1 MAVSRQ
7 TDELFDFKR
16 IFLLMLGLVILP
28 TVLLSGFGILAI
40 RNERAA
46 LEKRLQD
53 TYLERVERIERE
65 LLREVQAQK
74 RPPDE
79 TWLPQLLQSIVAH
92 LYPEENARFV
102 LVPNSVPENT
112 DRTVYELL
120 RVVSSA
126 LPTSL
131 SGQTAESVTVDKVS
145 QPTLLSSVQDGQGV
159 RPLIRRPLAEPLQEY
174 SLWAYMPGT
183 DPVASTLLRNTILY
197 STLLVLLI
205 TLVIVGVVLT
215 VRFIRREAR
224 LSRLQTDF
232 VSNVSHELRT
242 PLTSIR
248 MFIETLQL
256 GRVQDPA
263 EVQECLDIISTE
275 TERLTRMIERI
286 LGWARMEAGRRVYS
300 LETLPVQT
308 LIDRTL
314 QAFQPQR
321 LQTPLELTVQ
331 VESDLPV
338 IRVDAEAIEEAL
350 LNLLNNAVKYSGE
363 KKHIT
368 LRASMQRGYIV
379 LEVQDN
385 GIGIGPSDR
394 KRIFEKFYRADVLLS
409 RKTEGSGL
417 GLTIVKHIMD
427 AHEGKIQVE
436 SELGVG
442 SRFSL
447 LLLPAPQPPRV
458 QVSPQ
463 RLSDEL
469 GEGGS
474 AIP

>member
-7 TDELFDFKR
+7 ADELFDFKR

-28 TVLLSGFGILAI
+28 TILLSGFGILAI

-53 TYLERVERIERE
+53 TYLERVERIEKE
-65 LLREVQAQK
+65 LLKEVQAQ
-74 RPPDE
+74 RSPPDE
-79 TWLPQLLQSIVAH
+79 PGLQALLQRVVFR

-102 LVPNSVPENT
+102 LVPISVPENT
-112 DRTVYELL
+112 DRTLYELL

-126 LPTSL
+126 LPSSL
-131 SGQTAESVTVDKVS
+131 SGQPPAPAKPEGES
-145 QPTLLSSVQDGQGV
+145 QPTPVASLQEGQGV
-159 RPLIRRPLAEPLQEY
+159 RPLIRRPLVEPLQEY
-174 SLWAYMPGT
+174 SLWAYMPSS
-183 DPVASTLLRNTILY
+183 DPVASTLLRNTIFY
-197 STLLVLLI
+197 STLLILLI

-248 MFIETLQL
+248 MFIETLQM

-286 LGWARMEAGRRVYS
+286 LGWARMEAGRRIYS
-300 LETLPVQT
+300 LETLSVQS
-308 LIDRTL
+308 LIDQTV
-314 QAFQPQR
+314 QAFGPQR
-321 LQTPLELTVQ
+321 LQTQLELTVQ
-331 VESDLPV
+331 VEPDLPF
-338 IRVDAEAIEEAL
+338 IRVDVEALEEAL
-350 LNLLNNAVKYSGE
+350 LNLLNNAVKYTGE
-363 KKHIT
+363 KKRIT
-368 LRASMQRGYIV
+368 LKASMQRGYIV

-385 GIGIGPSDR
+385 GIGISPADR

-442 SRFSL
+442 SKFSL
-447 LLLPAPQPPRV
+447 LLLPVAHPPR
-458 QVSPQ
+458 SLRALDETPSHPLA
-463 RLSDEL
+463 LSQE
-469 GEGGS
+469 
-474 AIP
+474 P

>member
-7 TDELFDFKR
+7 ADELFDFKR

-28 TVLLSGFGILAI
+28 TILLSGFGILAI

-53 TYLERVERIERE
+53 TYLERVERIEKE
-65 LLREVQAQK
+65 LLKEVQAQK
-74 RPPDE
+74 M
-79 TWLPQLLQSIVAH
+79 LPEEPGLQALLQRLVTR

-102 LVPNSVPENT
+102 LVPISVPENT
-112 DRTVYELL
+112 DRTLYELL

-126 LPTSL
+126 LPSSL
-131 SGQTAESVTVDKVS
+131 SGQPPASAKQEGES
-145 QPTLLSSVQDGQGV
+145 QPTPVATLQEGQGV

-174 SLWAYMPGT
+174 SLWAYMPSS
-183 DPVASTLLRNTILY
+183 DPVASTLLRNTIFY
-197 STLLVLLI
+197 SSLLILLI

-286 LGWARMEAGRRVYS
+286 LGWARMEAGRRIYS
-300 LETLPVQT
+300 LETLSVQA
-308 LIDRTL
+308 LIDRTV
-314 QAFQPQR
+314 QAFGPQR
-321 LQTPLELTVQ
+321 LQTQLELTVQ
-331 VESDLPV
+331 VEPDLPF
-338 IRVDAEAIEEAL
+338 IRVDVEALEEAL
-350 LNLLNNAVKYSGE
+350 LNLLNNAVKYTGE
-363 KKHIT
+363 KKRIT
-368 LRASMQRGYIV
+368 LKASMQRGYIV

-385 GIGIGPSDR
+385 GIGINPADR

-442 SRFSL
+442 SKFSL
-447 LLLPAPQPPRV
+447 LLLPVAQPPRNL
-458 QVSPQ
+458 
-463 RLSDEL
+463 RASDENPSHPL
-469 GEGGS
+469 ALSQE
-474 AIP
+474 P